1 MPAPTA
7 RSPGSMA
14 ERGRG
19 RPAGSAVLWVAA
31 VVIVLA
37 AAAWQRWTGPSQPRS
52 GEAVIAGQA
61 VSYRFYRS
69 GISGKPFRVSIPA
82 PAEITGNVRWRPYPS
97 EESFGTLTMVQDD
110 GELFGLLP
118 AQPPG
123 GKLEYSL
130 VLVGPD
136 GLTRLP
142 EDGPIVMRFRG
153 PVPLAL
159 FVPHIVIIFL
169 SMLVGVRAALGALW
183 ARPDAFLLAKATL
196 AGITVGGMIL
206 GPIVQKFAF
215 DAFWTGWPL
224 GRALTE
230 NKTVVLWLAWI
241 VAVLA
246 VRAAKN
252 VTDRFART
260 LVVTAGVVMIVVYLV
275 PMSLRG

>member
-1 MPAPTA
+1 M
-7 RSPGSMA
+7 
-14 ERGRG
+14 
-19 RPAGSAVLWVAA
+19 
-31 VVIVLA
+31 LA
-37 AAAWQRWTGPSQPRS
+37 AAVWQRQTGPSHPKQ

-61 VSYRFYRS
+61 VSFRFYRS
-69 GISGKPFRVSIPA
+69 GISGEPFRVSIPA
-82 PAEITGNVRWRPYPS
+82 PAEVSGNVRWRRYPS
-97 EESFGTLTMVQDD
+97 EEPFGTLTMVQED
-110 GELFGLLP
+110 GGLFALLP
-118 AQPPG
+118 TQPPA

-153 PVPLAL
+153 HVPLVVL
-159 FVPHIVIIFL
+159 VPHIAIIFL

-183 ARPDAFLLAKATL
+183 ARPEAFLLSKATL
-196 AGITVGGMIL
+196 AGITLGGMIL

-224 GRALTE
+224 GRDVTD
-230 NKTVVLWLAWI
+230 NKAVVLWLAWI

-246 VRAAKN
+246 VRAAKD

-260 LVVTAGVVMIVVYLV
+260 TVVAAAIVMIVVYLV
-275 PMSLRG
+275 PHSLRGSQLDYQKLDAGESASGSVTTGS